1 MSWLL
6 GLLKF
11 IPGYGTALTFLQ
23 AFKGPCAILAIAS
36 ALLAGGLSGSAMWK
50 LRGMIDAG
58 KVAEARQELADFKT
72 SLAEAK
78 AELAERDRKI
88 ADLVLE
94 NRDEQKQQI
103 GVVADAVR
111 DLGRRVRLCASKSD
125 VRVTVT
131 PSGAIEAVPGGQ
143 LRDLAEAVREFA
155 QSCASA
161 RDRDAVDHNALID
174 WLERVRK

>member
-1 MSWLL
+1 V
-6 GLLKF
+6 
-11 IPGYGTALTFLQ
+11 IPFVATGLTFLRN
-23 AFKGPCAILAIAS
+23 FKLPCLYVALAAGIV
-36 ALLAGGLSGSAMWK
+36 AGGMAGVGMWK
-50 LRGMIDAG
+50 LRGKIDAG

-111 DLGRRVRLCASKSD
+111 DLGRRVQLCATKSD
-125 VRVTVT
+125 VRVTLT